1 MNKKKYSNI
10 GEVRDSIDKIDEQ
23 IIDLISARKVLVVEA
38 VRLKNRDQIIDKD
51 RIERIIKKLN
61 LEAKKKNIPD
71 GLVEKLWRT
80 MIKEF
85 IDYEER
91 IFDKVHQED

>member
-10 GEVRDSIDKIDEQ
+10 NEVRDSIDRIDDQ
-23 IIDLISARKVLVVEA
+23 IINLISKRKILVVEA
-38 VRLKNRDQIIDKD
+38 VRLKNRDQIIDQE

-61 LEAKKKNIPD
+61 VEAQKKNLPD

>member
-10 GEVRDSIDKIDEQ
+10 NEVRDSIDRIDEQ
-23 IIDLISARKVLVVEA
+23 IINLISKRKILVVEA
-38 VRLKNRDQIIDKD
+38 VRLKNRDQIIDQE

-61 LEAKKKNIPD
+61 VEAQKKNLPD